1 MPKNLAFTLI
11 EILLVVG
18 ITLAVTGLV
27 APGFSRYLRNQFVKQ
42 AQRQIKS
49 DLSLAQSRA
58 FASDRSIGA
67 DGEIDPIMPT
77 AYWGVKFLDG
87 GSTYETFTS
96 ADAGDFVCNTT
107 VQRTAQGNS
116 TLPSR
121 VQIRLPSSSR
131 ACVFFSLRNGD
142 AYSYGLNDCP
152 APVTGKC
159 VFVSYES
166 GNDCRFISV
175 NQNGLIVAGA
185 EPESCP

>member
-1 MPKNLAFTLI
+1 M
-11 EILLVVG
+11 
-18 ITLAVTGLV
+18 
-27 APGFSRYLRNQFVKQ
+27 KQ

-58 FASDRSIGA
+58 FASDRPVGA
-67 DGEIDPIMPT
+67 GGAIDPSMIT

-87 GSTYETFTS
+87 EGTYETFTS
-96 ADAGDFVCNTT
+96 ADASDVVCNIA
-107 VQRTAQGNS
+107 VQRTTQGNS

-121 VQIRLPSSSR
+121 VQARLSGSK

-142 AYSYGLNDCP
+142 AYSYGLVDCP
-152 APVTGKC
+152 SPATGKC

-166 GNDCRFISV
+166 EDDCRFVSV

-185 EPESCP
+185 EPGSCP